1 MSGIDIYPRGKHAPA
16 SFIMSCILRTV
27 FKEQVIHDRWLPAEQ
42 LRIHMHMKFNIADDI
57 HFSQASMIRVVNKM
71 LPLVSMEPNIIEDTD
86 GIQLRVYRHSFQ
98 VEKRSYFFWITR
110 MDGSS
115 TPPMMPSQ
123 RNASNWEEDCVLK
136 RLIAGARAHPLAIDM
151 TIEPQAKRPK
161 VLEGAR
167 IEMTS
172 SLPLNGATQTAI
184 CNSLSSSWWESGDA
198 RKV

>member
-1 MSGIDIYPRGKHAPA
+1 
-16 SFIMSCILRTV
+16 
-27 FKEQVIHDRWLPAEQ
+27 
-42 LRIHMHMKFNIADDI
+42 
-57 HFSQASMIRVVNKM
+57 
-71 LPLVSMEPNIIEDTD
+71 
-86 GIQLRVYRHSFQ
+86 
-98 VEKRSYFFWITR
+98 
-110 MDGSS
+110 
-115 TPPMMPSQ
+115 
-123 RNASNWEEDCVLK
+123 VLK
-136 RLIAGARAHPLAIDM
+136 RVIAGARAHPLAIDM